1 MNPRRAIT
9 NAQKRAVIERIFVA
23 WCERPSMRL
32 GQLLENANGR
42 CCLFYAEDSDLAT
55 LVERFVECRE
65 NGGAP

>member
-1 MNPRRAIT
+1 
-9 NAQKRAVIERIFVA
+9 
-23 WCERPSMRL
+23 MRL